1 MINLLGCVLYLVGM
15 RCQIPLTVFLGRDD
29 LKWFIIP
36 EHGKNDVADFM
47 HNSSDSHVF
56 LLAFAFVGI
65 IAVDNWIYW
74 CFCPFI
80 HLKVI
85 EGHHMQDAP
94 GKTGSP
100 LGHVDFVTIELAGL
114 LHGRIQTEVSIK
126 LLWGR
131 KQVKEAHFSDQ
142 DDCAEKTDT
151 TQGLEKEDTVINRR
165 PFQLINSLM
174 QVLKLLSRSPGIP
187 GRL

>member
-1 MINLLGCVLYLVGM
+1 MRLARLDPLLDMC
-15 RCQIPLTVFLGRDD
+15 
-29 LKWFIIP
+29 
-36 EHGKNDVADFM
+36 N
-47 HNSSDSHVF
+47 
-56 LLAFAFVGI
+56 
-65 IAVDNWIYW
+65 
-74 CFCPFI
+74 
-80 HLKVI
+80 
-85 EGHHMQDAP
+85 
-94 GKTGSP
+94 
-100 LGHVDFVTIELAGL
+100 VDFVTIELAGL
-114 LHGRIQTEVSIK
+114 LHGRIQAEVSIK

>member
-1 MINLLGCVLYLVGM
+1 MWKSLKFMINLLGCVLYLVGM
-15 RCQIPLTVFLGRDD
+15 RCQIPLTVFLGRD
-29 LKWFIIP
+29 
-36 EHGKNDVADFM
+36 DFM

-100 LGHVDFVTIELAGL
+100 LGHV
-114 LHGRIQTEVSIK
+114 
-126 LLWGR
+126 
-131 KQVKEAHFSDQ
+131 
-142 DDCAEKTDT
+142 
-151 TQGLEKEDTVINRR
+151 
-165 PFQLINSLM
+165 
-174 QVLKLLSRSPGIP
+174 
-187 GRL
+187 